1 MMMKQLYKGLR
12 SLQSVFIKL
21 KDRSVLKPEEFNR
34 WLKAE
39 QRLHNAVACGNKR
52 DIYSAVDNM
61 ARLVVEHL
69 VRIET
74 AEK

>member
-1 MMMKQLYKGLR
+1 MKQQYKGLR

-39 QRLHNAVACGNKR
+39 QRLHTAVASGNRR
-52 DIYSAVDNM
+52 DVYTAVDNM